1 MPADYRKR
9 IEEGRPRLYATARDV
24 YGLEMNPGP
33 FGVDTRPAL
42 IGAKFAEAHG
52 FGERYHARI
61 MRGYW
66 QEGQKIDDLEALQ
79 QLAADAGLD
88 VQEFR
93 QALHEEEYDQ
103 QVQTDINTAVSYG
116 LNGVPALVFDN
127 KYLVSGAQPLDV
139 LTRVVE
145 KIQNEQG

>member
-52 FGERYHARI
+52 VGERYHAQL
-61 MRGYW
+61 MRAYW
-66 QEGQKIDDLEALQ
+66 QEGQKIDELDALQ
-79 QLAADAGLD
+79 QLAVDAGLD
-88 VQEFR
+88 AQEFR
-93 QALHEEEYDQ
+93 QALNDRPM
-103 QVQTDINTAVSYG
+103 TNKFKPTLILAVSYG
-116 LNGVPALVFDN
+116 LNGVPALV
-127 KYLVSGAQPLDV
+127 
-139 LTRVVE
+139 LTT
-145 KIQNEQG
+145 NT